1 MGRRQKRSRR
11 LRFVACRRRRD
22 AMKEARLKA
31 AFLAYARQMAWS
43 PYLSA
48 PIVDLVASRRG
59 SKATPKLVGLD
70 AGCCA
75 VQGWRTGQEDAHV
88 AEPDFGASLGLFA
101 VFDGHGG
108 AEVARYAAAHV
119 GAYLKR
125 APGFA
130 EGDYGA
136 ALRAAFFALD
146 ASLRWPSPGS
156 DEVAARRASHRAEQA
171 DYNERHLDAAAA
183 AGFRAREPE
192 AEDVEERPGYASG
205 CTAVVALVD
214 RAAGVVY
221 VANAGDSRAILLR
234 AGGAAP
240 AALSEDHKPE
250 DDRERSRVEAAGGV
264 VTPEGRVD
272 GNLNLSRA
280 FGDHRYK
287 MEPGLA
293 PERQRISCEPDVV
306 VAPLSAKDVGLALVC
321 DGVTGCL
328 PDATVASV
336 LGDGDVV
343 DAARDLAAACV
354 ADTAEGD
361 GTGCDN
367 VTAVAVRFVGGP
379 KRPKQAPAPTRRAF
393 D

>member
-1 MGRRQKRSRR
+1 
-11 LRFVACRRRRD
+11 
-22 AMKEARLKA
+22 MKEARLKA

-48 PIVDLVASRRG
+48 PIVDLDASRHS
-59 SKATPKLVGLD
+59 SKPTPKLMGLD

-146 ASLRWPSPGS
+146 ASLRWPPLI
-156 DEVAARRASHRAEQA
+156 RRGR
-171 DYNERHLDAAAA
+171 
-183 AGFRAREPE
+183 G
-192 AEDVEERPGYASG
+192 
-205 CTAVVALVD
+205 VVALVD

-306 VAPLSAKDVGLALVC
+306 VAPLSNKDVGLALVC

-361 GTGCDN
+361 GT
-367 VTAVAVRFVGGP
+367 AAQRHAAAVRFVGGP
-379 KRPKQAPAPTRRAF
+379 KRPKQARPAAARLRLKRLRSFATTTASSTRRASRGTAAGQSGIF
-393 D
+393 EFGSSWSARATPTRGGAAPPAASAANHVS

>member
-1 MGRRQKRSRR
+1 M
-11 LRFVACRRRRD
+11 FRD
-22 AMKEARLKA
+22 A
-31 AFLAYARQMAWS
+31 
-43 PYLSA
+43 
-48 PIVDLVASRRG
+48 
-59 SKATPKLVGLD
+59 
-70 AGCCA
+70 
-75 VQGWRTGQEDAHV
+75 
-88 AEPDFGASLGLFA
+88 
-101 VFDGHGG
+101 
-108 AEVARYAAAHV
+108 
-119 GAYLKR
+119 
-125 APGFA
+125 
-130 EGDYGA
+130 
-136 ALRAAFFALD
+136 
-146 ASLRWPSPGS
+146 
-156 DEVAARRASHRAEQA
+156 
-171 DYNERHLDAAAA
+171 
-183 AGFRAREPE
+183 RARNTHVE
-192 AEDVEERPGYASG
+192 ATLNHPCA
-205 CTAVVALVD
+205 AQVVALVD

-379 KRPKQAPAPTRRAF
+379 KRPKQAPAPKRRAF